1 MKDMK
6 QTKVSKVSQEGLL
19 GAVSQAKMIYTSLR
33 DGGIAVP
40 DVDDEGLS
48 EGDSLFTY
56 LNAIYGTVGK
66 DGIPVKTV
74 EVPVVQSPSS
84 PSPSFP
90 KQEVP
95 KPVSVPAYAQV
106 PAFNLKSWEED
117 LTKTAVQAFLD
128 ADNQR
133 RAKQEAERLESG
145 KMSAEQWIET
155 KAEAVVNLGS
165 NYKRISEE
173 YSTIIND
180 YDEAMKAAN
189 QMRKTFVDSNQKVS
203 DSLSSLDE
211 TLKPLVPVAQ
221 EALESF
227 KMTHWKLFK
236 RWFKRWLERCKDNP
250 RWRNPYTYAYIF
262 IGLVFI
268 LSVYSNIDLRI
279 KNSRLLH
286 ENQTHRMVDVLMEVY
301 PVYRKERT
309 MVQEF
314 IDHQGLSYTWDKVL
328 EMRARVDSVEAVKA
342 KLK

>member
-1 MKDMK
+1 MKDMR
-6 QTKVSKVSQEGLL
+6 QTKVSQEGLL

-40 DVDDEGLS
+40 EVNEEGLS
-48 EGDSLFTY
+48 EADSLFTY
-56 LNAIYGTVGK
+56 LNAIYGAVGK

-74 EVPVVQSPSS
+74 EVPVVPSPSS

-90 KQEVP
+90 KQVAP
-95 KPVSVPAYAQV
+95 KPVPVPASVQI
-106 PAFNLKSWEED
+106 PAFNLKSWKD
-117 LTKTAVQAFLD
+117 DITKTAVQAFLE
-128 ADNQR
+128 ADSQR
-133 RAKQEAERLESG
+133 RTLQEAECLESG

-165 NYKRISEE
+165 NYKRITEK
-173 YSTIIND
+173 YSTIIED
-180 YDEAMKAAN
+180 YDETMKAAN

-250 RWRNPYTYAYIF
+250 RWKNPYTYAYIF
-262 IGLVFI
+262 IGLVFM

-314 IDHQGLSYTWDKVL
+314 IDNQGLSYTWDKVL
-328 EMRARVDSVEAVKA
+328 EMRAKVDSVEMA
-342 KLK
+342 KTKRE

>member
-1 MKDMK
+1 MKDMR
-6 QTKVSKVSQEGLL
+6 QTKVSQEGLL

-40 DVDDEGLS
+40 EVNEEGLS
-48 EGDSLFTY
+48 EADSLFTY
-56 LNAIYGTVGK
+56 LNAIYGAVGK

-74 EVPVVQSPSS
+74 EVPVVPSPSS

-90 KQEVP
+90 KQVAP
-95 KPVSVPAYAQV
+95 KPVPVPASVQI
-106 PAFNLKSWEED
+106 PAFNLKSWKD
-117 LTKTAVQAFLD
+117 DITKTAVQAFLE
-128 ADNQR
+128 ADSQR
-133 RAKQEAERLESG
+133 RTLQEAECLESG

-165 NYKRISEE
+165 NYKRISEK
-173 YSTIIND
+173 YSTIIED

-250 RWRNPYTYAYIF
+250 RWKNPYTYAYIF
-262 IGLVFI
+262 IGLVFM

-314 IDHQGLSYTWDKVL
+314 IDNQGLSYTWDKVL
-328 EMRARVDSVEAVKA
+328 EMRAKVDSVEMA
-342 KLK
+342 KTKRE

>member
-1 MKDMK
+1 MKDMR
-6 QTKVSKVSQEGLL
+6 QTKVSQEGLL

-40 DVDDEGLS
+40 EVNEEGLS
-48 EGDSLFTY
+48 EADSLFTY
-56 LNAIYGTVGK
+56 LNAIYGAVGK
-66 DGIPVKTV
+66 EGIPVKTV
-74 EVPVVQSPSS
+74 EVPVVPSPSS
-84 PSPSFP
+84 PLPSPSFP
-90 KQEVP
+90 KQEAP
-95 KPVSVPAYAQV
+95 KPVPVSASVQI
-106 PAFNLKSWEED
+106 PAFNLKSWKED
-117 LTKTAVQAFLD
+117 LKKTAVQAFLD

-165 NYKRISEE
+165 NYKGIAEH
-173 YSTIIND
+173 YSAIIED

-250 RWRNPYTYAYIF
+250 RWKNPYTYAYIF
-262 IGLVFI
+262 IGLVFM

-314 IDHQGLSYTWDKVL
+314 IDNQGLSYTWDKVL

>member
-1 MKDMK
+1 MKDMR
-6 QTKVSKVSQEGLL
+6 QTKVSQEGLL
-19 GAVSQAKMIYTSLR
+19 GAVSQAKMIYTLLR

-40 DVDDEGLS
+40 EVNVEGMS

-56 LNAIYGTVGK
+56 LNAIYGAVGK

-74 EVPVVQSPSS
+74 EVPVAQPPASPST
-84 PSPSFP
+84 SFP
-90 KQEVP
+90 RQEAP
-95 KPVSVPAYAQV
+95 KPVPVSASSPI
-106 PAFNLKSWEED
+106 PAFNLKKWEDD
-117 LTKTAVQAFLD
+117 LTKSAVRAFLD

-133 RAKQEAERLESG
+133 RAQQEAERLESG

-165 NYKRISEE
+165 KYKENSEH
-173 YSTIIND
+173 YSAIIDD
-180 YDEAMKAAN
+180 YNEAMKTAN

-211 TLKPLVPVAQ
+211 TLKPLIPVAQ

-227 KMTHWKLFK
+227 RMTHWKLFK
-236 RWFKRWLERCKDNP
+236 RGFKRWLERCKDNP
-250 RWRNPYTYAYIF
+250 RWKNPYTYAYIF
-262 IGLVFI
+262 IGLVFM
-268 LSVYSNIDLRI
+268 LSVYSNIDLWI
-279 KNSRLLH
+279 KNSRLLQ

-314 IDHQGLSYTWDKVL
+314 IDNQGLSYTWDKVL
-328 EMRARVDSVEAVKA
+328 ELRARVDSVEAVKV
-342 KLK
+342 KQK

>member
-1 MKDMK
+1 MKDMR
-6 QTKVSKVSQEGLL
+6 QTKVSQEGLL

-56 LNAIYGTVGK
+56 LNAIYGAVGK

-74 EVPVVQSPSS
+74 DVPVAQPHASS
-84 PSPSFP
+84 SPSFP
-90 KQEVP
+90 KQEAP
-95 KPVSVPAYAQV
+95 KTVSVPASAQV
-106 PAFNLKSWEED
+106 PAFNLKSWKDD
-117 LTKTAVQAFLD
+117 LKKTAVQAFLE

-133 RAKQEAERLESG
+133 RAQQEAERLASG
-145 KMSAEQWIET
+145 KMSPEQWIET

-165 NYKRISEE
+165 KYKENSEH
-173 YSTIIND
+173 YSKIIDN
-180 YDEAMKAAN
+180 YDEAMKTAN

-227 KMTHWKLFK
+227 KMTHWMLFK

-262 IGLVFI
+262 IGLVFL

-279 KNSRLLH
+279 KNSRLLY

-309 MVQEF
+309 MVENF
-314 IDHQGLSYTWDKVL
+314 IGDKGVKYSWDRVL
-328 EMRARVDSVEAVKA
+328 EMRVRVDSMEAARA
-342 KLK
+342 KKR

>member
-1 MKDMK
+1 MKDMR
-6 QTKVSKVSQEGLL
+6 QTKVSQEGLL

-40 DVDDEGLS
+40 EVNDEGMS

-56 LNAIYGTVGK
+56 LNAIYGAVGK

-74 EVPVVQSPSS
+74 EVPVAQPYSS
-84 PSPSFP
+84 PSPSFT
-90 KQEVP
+90 KQEAP
-95 KPVSVPAYAQV
+95 KPVSVSASSPIPAI
-106 PAFNLKSWEED
+106 NLKKWEDD
-117 LTKTAVQAFLD
+117 LTKSAVRAFLD

-133 RAKQEAERLESG
+133 RAQQEAERLESG

-165 NYKRISEE
+165 KYKENSEH
-173 YSTIIND
+173 YSAIIDD
-180 YDEAMKAAN
+180 YNEAMKTAN
-189 QMRKTFVDSNQKVS
+189 QMRQTFVDSNQKVS
-203 DSLSSLDE
+203 DSLSSLDA

-236 RWFKRWLERCKDNP
+236 RWFKRWFERCKDNP
-250 RWRNPYTYAYIF
+250 RWKNPYTYAYIF
-262 IGLVFI
+262 IGLVYM
-268 LSVYSNIDLRI
+268 LSVYSNIDLRV
-279 KNSRLLH
+279 KNSRLLN

-314 IDHQGLSYTWDKVL
+314 IDNQGLSYTWDKVL
-328 EMRARVDSVEAVKA
+328 EMRARVDSVEVARGGTP
-342 KLK
+342 L